1 MRRRKRRILAAG
13 MVVVITCSSYGS
25 VPRVYANSNFYQIRE
40 IESLSEQ
47 VLYQKV
53 PYGTRYQDLEMP
65 DSIDVF
71 VSGGGQNEDVPDAGS
86 DENVAAFANRTND
99 DAVLEKMDSE
109 EKGEKED
116 TEEKGAGEDG
126 KDKSE
131 GGEDLEKAESGSGE
145 QGDSGKDGNSAGN
158 GDSQDEN
165 ANPGNDESDGEGENP
180 DSGEN
185 GTDEK
190 GENSDSGE
198 NGTDE
203 KGGNADSGKKESDE
217 KDDSG
222 SSGGNADLNEDGGS
236 SNGKTDEPKEDVK
249 TDEKT
254 EEEIDEKEGFWR
266 KVKVHWVLDAE
277 ESQASRYDGENPGIY
292 LFRAELKSSNYEVDE
307 DELPVIQITVLEE
320 EQAKTMLEFAPLEES
335 IADQILP
342 LGSKESDIQFPE
354 TLTARETTG
363 EETTERT
370 LAGITWKL
378 DAENSDY
385 SEFQGGLAPE
395 DYFDRFDEDGEP
407 EETEEKT
414 WEGYD
419 KANEEYNGA
428 IYTYVPVIAESEEIP
443 EDTDLPEIHVQV
455 GDAGIALYSGGIEGQ
470 GTEENPWQVK
480 DEKDW
485 ETITTS
491 RLYCNSGNLQGCIRL
506 EGKIDFSKIKEESRK
521 IALKLNGKTFDG
533 NGYPIE
539 NLTKPL
545 FSVAKGTVKNLV
557 LPDVE
562 IDGNGNQG
570 AIAQTVGNKAT
581 IEKCYISGSITAT
594 GNNNIGAGGL
604 IGAVQ
609 TTNGAPLTIENCVV
623 NANITGKGS
632 SLAGGLIGSVSQND
646 VVTIKKCIAMGSVST
661 VEDKGSGG
669 LVGGPG
675 RSVTIKNSAAL
686 QEEVSTKSSKYFVDR
701 IFGYDGDYTVHVVGE
716 HNFAYQDMKVKYGN
730 KLLDKPKDEL
740 ENYGVSVS
748 KTDLLTTDFWE
759 NKIGWGSDTE
769 NWRFDN
775 NQLPTLKMKR
785 RNDNGIKEVNIFS
798 GTDIPEYLEATETK
812 TGSVKSGKTGIAGAE
827 ITFKKE
833 RSEKKATTNSDG
845 NFTID
850 LAAGTYTVTI
860 KKSGYLTWTDS
871 VTISDADPAALNFTL
886 NANPVSMPAGQ
897 TVTGTFQTTDAN
909 SATADGEI
917 ALKYAGTG
925 SLQLDDFI
933 LSSEEDGTAYSEVTL
948 LEVNTGNGTGSI
960 KIQFAKSLNLG
971 STNEKQLYVH
981 YKGSLIGSITL
992 KKEVNLV
999 RLETPADVKWDET
1012 VKGKAVWN
1020 QVENAS
1026 GYKVQ
1031 LYKNGSEQGSEVT
1044 LGTGATSYDFT
1055 SQIAESGTYTFK
1067 VWATGDS
1074 VYGDS
1079 EKETSGAYV
1088 FSEQTLADVKT
1099 AAEEAL
1105 RAMTVTNETT
1115 AGEILQVVQNVI
1127 TNKKILATW
1136 SKPSPDFQKKRA
1148 TDGTEPGVN
1157 GSITGTIFLS
1167 YKSRNDTLETITV
1180 DLSIA
1185 AKYAI
1190 TFASGHD
1197 DSQGDVPKLEN
1208 VAAGTEITLPKNTF
1222 KVYGMNFEGWN
1233 DGTTTYASGTSY
1245 IMPGKNVTFKA
1256 VWNLDKWNGVTAT
1269 KPEWQDG
1276 YYLISTGA
1284 ELAYFRDT
1292 SLSNW
1297 KAKLMCDIDLDNHN
1311 FMSINNAGAEFDGCG
1326 HTIRGLHAVSSG
1338 AYTGLFK
1345 KTSTTN
1351 CTIKNLTIEDAVIE
1365 NTSTSSDCE
1374 AGILMGYAGDSI
1386 TVENCYVSGE
1396 IVGKNTVRYAGGLI
1410 GDVHNSGNVS
1420 IRSCYANP
1428 QIIGLT
1434 SNGFAGG
1441 LVGWTG
1447 GTTTIENSYA
1457 VVDMDVDGGYDIGGL
1472 VGCGSDSKVTISH
1485 SYAAGEA
1492 LTKNPTGAAVAG
1504 ISNNGSISSCVSIFP
1519 EMRSLNR
1526 IGGKTGTYQGN
1537 YGFAGTVARKPDGT
1551 ILTPAA
1557 DAIGADKP
1565 YGADASAA
1573 QLESKTF
1580 YEGLGWD
1587 FESVWT
1593 MGTSNG
1599 YAFPI
1604 LKNQTLFPSLHLDLT
1619 PSVRSITLDKTSA
1632 KIYPKGSVQLTAT
1645 VNAVNGASRAVTWTS
1660 SKPQE
1665 VAVEDGLVVAS
1676 EDAEGT
1682 YMITVA
1688 SEDNPAVYDNCEV
1701 TVDTEMHKVVV
1712 ERNSG
1717 NSPDAEATAYGSL
1730 KDAVS
1735 GDNPIDI
1742 QGDPKGTFTFSQKA
1756 GNEIYLAFKN
1766 LAQSD
1771 KVSTVLFTDENGTC
1785 VNAKLCNLNPTVYCF
1800 TMPCSDTSV
1809 KVTYAENLNAYQYT
1823 WFVGQEWSTTGK
1835 DTVTYET
1842 TEWRANNIGSLKVT
1856 GIINGKKFKG
1866 FNIKSMSRYQQEPIE
1881 PHQVESSSALNAN
1894 GDYCIK
1900 DDDETG
1906 LPTLYIY
1913 LEGPGM
1919 VTVDIEVEDDENAE
1933 YTLTQ
1938 KPGNKSYYTL
1948 NKDKANA
1955 GETITATLTQ
1965 AGVNQMKTTPN
1976 QNAIFTYSGGFH
1988 ILLFAPK
1995 FTESDGVWTA
2005 SFKMPKTDIE
2015 TDVIFGEK
2023 QKVVLSG
2030 DDREADYDGTPKSV
2044 NEWIRAEAGGTNIS
2058 EVLQDKYEVQYE
2070 GVGETTYSKTTPP
2083 TNAGTYSCTV
2093 KIPESNVSYTAA
2105 PVTVR
2110 LTIKKSTP
2118 KTPKAPLAAART
2130 EDSVRL
2136 EAPSVFADGTAILAG
2151 YHLEY
2156 CVEQGEWQ
2164 DSPVFDGLTPGTPYH
2179 FYVRIKADENTEAS
2193 AASEAVTI
2201 RTKTAVASETSVS
2214 YDYKAETIQF
2224 AETAYEMNTDPAFG
2238 ASTSLSAGGSITAL
2252 IGKTVYIRVKATA
2265 EDPAGPVVAVTVPV
2279 RPQAPASAEA
2289 EQITSD
2295 SIALKDEGSAYE
2307 YRLGEQGSWQSAPYF
2322 GGLSADT
2329 EYRIYRRL
2337 AATDTAFASETSE
2350 VLVLRTLEAGK
2361 TDPANPNPSTPG
2373 NPQGTT
2379 TSSRDRSTSTWVKES
2394 AGWRYRLSNGT
2405 YLSGSLVLD
2414 PATGR
2419 QVEQVVWK
2427 QLRGAWWAFGADGY
2441 IRTGWVYDYSAGKWY
2456 YVDENTGM
2464 RTGWYL
2470 DPQDSRWYYLDPA
2483 TGEMLTE
2490 WQLIPDLGYVY
2501 LNPYAPQP
2509 TWTYDEELKT
2519 WVYMEGAGRP
2529 YGSLYMAEWTPDGYY
2544 VNADGVWEP
2553 VR

>member
-1 MRRRKRRILAAG
+1 M
-13 MVVVITCSSYGS
+13 
-25 VPRVYANSNFYQIRE
+25 
-40 IESLSEQ
+40 
-47 VLYQKV
+47 
-53 PYGTRYQDLEMP
+53 
-65 DSIDVF
+65 
-71 VSGGGQNEDVPDAGS
+71 PDAGS

-99 DAVLEKMDSE
+99 DAVLEKLDSE

-116 TEEKGAGEDG
+116 TEGKDAGENS

-131 GGEDLEKAESGSGE
+131 GGEGLEKAESGSGE
-145 QGDSGKDGNSAGN
+145 QGDSGKDGNSAEN

-165 ANPGNDESDGEGENP
+165 ANPGNG
-180 DSGEN
+180 
-185 GTDEK
+185 
-190 GENSDSGE
+190 
-198 NGTDE
+198 
-203 KGGNADSGKKESDE
+203 ESDE
-217 KDDSG
+217 KDDSGKTDSG
-222 SSGGNADLNEDGGS
+222 SSGGNADLNEDGSS
-236 SNGKTDEPKEDVK
+236 SNGKTDEPREDVK

-266 KVKVHWVLDAE
+266 KVKVRWVLDAE

-320 EQAKTMLEFAPLEES
+320 EQAKTTLEFAPLEES

-342 LGSKESDIQFPE
+342 LGSKESDIRFPE
-354 TLTARETTG
+354 TLTVRETTG

-370 LAGITWKL
+370 LSGITWKL

-428 IYTYVPVIAESEEIP
+428 IYTYVPVIPESEEIP
-443 EDTDLPEIHVQV
+443 EDTALPEIHVQV

-470 GTEENPWQVK
+470 GTEENPWQIK
-480 DEKDW
+480 NEEDW
-485 ETITTS
+485 VTITTNS
-491 RLYCNSGNLQGCIRL
+491 RYCNSGNLKGCIRL
-506 EGKIDFSKIKEESRK
+506 EGKIDFSQIKKESRK
-521 IALKLNGKTFDG
+521 ILLKLNDKTFDG

-545 FSVAKGTVKNLV
+545 FSVANGTVKNLI

-570 AIAQTVGNKAT
+570 AIAQTVGGKAT
-581 IEKCYISGSITAT
+581 IENCYISGSITAT
-594 GNNNIGAGGL
+594 GNNDGAAGGL
-604 IGAVQ
+604 IGAAQ
-609 TTNGAPLTIENCVV
+609 NAQEAPLTIENCVV
-623 NANITGKGS
+623 NANITSKGKF
-632 SLAGGLIGSVSQND
+632 LAGGLIGSVSWNNA
-646 VVTIKKCIAMGSVST
+646 VTIKKCIAMGTVSS
-661 VEDKGSGG
+661 ENGQGAGG

-675 RSVTIKNSAAL
+675 RTVTIKNSAAL
-686 QEEVSTKSSKYFVDR
+686 QEEISTKRSKYFVDR
-701 IFGYDGDYTVHVVGE
+701 IFGYADYNNVYVVGKQ
-716 HNFAYQDMKVKYGN
+716 NFAYQDMRVKCGET
-730 KLLDKPKDEL
+730 LLDKENDKDREWP
-740 ENYGVSVS
+740 ESHRGESVS
-748 KTDLLTTDFWE
+748 KTELLTTDFWK
-759 NKIGWGSDTE
+759 NKIGWGSATE
-769 NWRFDN
+769 NWEFVDK
-775 NQLPTLKMKR
+775 QLPTIKMKR
-785 RNDNGIKEVNIFS
+785 GNDKVEIFS
-798 GTDIPEYLEATETK
+798 GTDIPDYLQATNSLS
-812 TGSVKSGKTGIAGAE
+812 GSVKSGENGIADAK
-827 ITFKKE
+827 ITFKKGS
-833 RSEKKATTNSDG
+833 SEKKVATDSAG
-845 NFTID
+845 NFSIE
-850 LAAGTYTVTI
+850 LANGDYDVTI
-860 KKSGYLTWTDS
+860 KKTGYFTVEKK
-871 VTISDADPAALNFTL
+871 VTISDADSGVLDFTMET
-886 NANPVSMPAGQ
+886 NPVSMISGQ
-897 TVTGTFQTTDAN
+897 TVTGTFQTTDADT
-909 SATADGEI
+909 ATADGEI
-917 ALKYAGTG
+917 ALKYTG
-925 SLQLDDFI
+925 NEDLRLEDFK
-933 LSSEEDGTAYSEVTL
+933 LSSEKDGTAYDGVTL
-948 LEVNTGNGTGSI
+948 LAVNTENGTGSI
-960 KIQFAKSLNLG
+960 KIQFAKSPDLG
-971 STNEKQLYVH
+971 NKNEITLYVH
-981 YKGSLIGSITL
+981 YKGSSIGSIVL
-992 KKEVNLV
+992 KKEINLV
-999 RLETPADVKWDET
+999 QLAKPADVSWDET
-1012 VKGKAVWN
+1012 VKGKAVWSP
-1020 QVENAS
+1020 VTNAS
-1026 GYKVQ
+1026 GHKVQ
-1031 LYKNGSEQGSEVT
+1031 LYKDGLALGDEVT
-1044 LGTGATSYDFT
+1044 SEADAASYDFT
-1055 SQIAESGTYTFK
+1055 SQIAESGTYTFG
-1067 VWATGDS
+1067 VRATGDGS
-1074 VYGDS
+1074 TYGDS
-1079 EKETSGAYV
+1079 EEAKSGNYV
-1088 FSEQTLADVKT
+1088 FSEQTLEDVKT
-1099 AAEEAL
+1099 AAQEAL
-1105 RAMTVTNETT
+1105 QAMTATNKTT
-1115 AGEILQVVQNVI
+1115 AEEILQTVNDVI
-1127 TNKKILATW
+1127 TNKKIRARWSDEKGFKLA
-1136 SKPSPDFQKKRA
+1136 PA
-1148 TDGTEPGVN
+1148 TDETEPGQN
-1157 GSITGTIFLS
+1157 GSITGTIVLS
-1167 YKSRNDTLETITV
+1167 YTSEDASTKIETIEIN
-1180 DLSIA
+1180 LPIA

-1190 TFASGHD
+1190 TFTSGRQ
-1197 DSQGDVPKLEN
+1197 DSQGVAPTLGN
-1208 VAAGTEITLPKNTF
+1208 AAAGTVITLPENTF
-1222 KVYGMNFEGWN
+1222 KVYGMNFKGWS
-1233 DGTTTYASGTSY
+1233 DGSTTYASGADYT
-1245 IMPGKNVTFKA
+1245 MPNRNVAFKA
-1256 VWNLDKWNGVTAT
+1256 VWVQDQWDGITAVEPT
-1269 KPEWQDG
+1269 KDEHG
-1276 YYLISTGA
+1276 YYQISTGA

-1292 SLSNW
+1292 KISNW
-1297 KAKLMCDIDLDNHN
+1297 KAKLMCDIDMGGHE
-1311 FMSINNAGAEFDGCG
+1311 FTSIPNAGAEFDGCG
-1326 HTIRGLHAVSSG
+1326 HMIRGLNAVG
-1338 AYTGLFK
+1338 EVYVGLFRAI
-1345 KTSTTN
+1345 SSN
-1351 CTIKNLTIEDAVIE
+1351 CEIKNLTIENAVVKA
-1365 NTSTSSDCE
+1365 SRDG
-1374 AGILMGYAGDSI
+1374 ARVGILVGDVYGSL
-1386 TVENCYVSGE
+1386 TVENCYVSGTIE
-1396 IVGKNTVRYAGGLI
+1396 TADGTNKIESAGGLI
-1410 GDVHNSGNVS
+1410 GNVRGKYNYS
-1420 IRSCYANP
+1420 VNIKSCYADAE
-1428 QIIGLT
+1428 IKGT
-1434 SNGFAGG
+1434 ASSGFAGG

-1447 GTTTIENSYA
+1447 GSTTIDNSYA
-1457 VVDMDVDGGYDIGGL
+1457 VVDMDVDRGYDIGGL

-1492 LTKNPTGAAVAG
+1492 LTKSSTGAAVAG

-1526 IGGKTGTYQGN
+1526 IGGGTGRCQGN
-1537 YGFAGTVARKPDGT
+1537 YGFAGTVARKSDGT

-1557 DAIGADKP
+1557 DAIGAGKP

-1587 FESVWT
+1587 FGSVWT

-1599 YAFPI
+1599 YAFPV
-1604 LKNQTLFPSLHLDLT
+1604 LKNQTLLPSLHLDLT
-1619 PSVRSITLDKTSA
+1619 PSVRSVTLDKTSA

-1660 SKPQE
+1660 SNPQK
-1665 VAVEDGLVVAS
+1665 VAVKDGLVVAS
-1676 EDAEGT
+1676 EDAEGIYT
-1682 YMITVA
+1682 ITAA
-1688 SEDNPAVYDNCEV
+1688 SVDDPAVCDNCEV
-1701 TVDTEMHKVVV
+1701 TVDTKMHKVVV

-1730 KDAVS
+1730 EDAVN
-1735 GDNPIDI
+1735 GTNPIDR
-1742 QGDPKGTFTFSQKA
+1742 QGDPKGTFTFSRKA

-1771 KVSTVLFTDENGTC
+1771 KVSTVLFTDENGTG
-1785 VNAKLCNLNPTVYCF
+1785 VNAKLCHLNPTVYCF

-1809 KVTYAENLNAYQYT
+1809 KVAYAENMNAYQYA

-1835 DTVTYET
+1835 DTVAYKT

-1866 FNIKSMSRYQQEPIE
+1866 FNIKSMSRYQQGVIT

-1900 DDDETG
+1900 DDETG
-1906 LPTLYIY
+1906 FPTLYIY
-1913 LEGPGM
+1913 LNGPGM
-1919 VTVDIEVEDDENAE
+1919 VSVDIEVEDDENAE

-1948 NKDKANA
+1948 NKNTAEA
-1955 GETITATLTQ
+1955 GKTITATLTQ
-1965 AGVNQMKTTPN
+1965 AGVDQMKKTPN
-1976 QNAIFTYSGGFH
+1976 QNAIFTYSGGLH

-2005 SFKMPKTDIE
+2005 SFEMPKTDIE

-2030 DDREADYDGTPKSV
+2030 DDRETDYDGTSKSV

-2058 EVLQDKYEVQYE
+2058 EVLQDEYEVQYE
-2070 GVGETTYSKTTPP
+2070 GVGETIYSSTIPP
-2083 TNAGTYSCTV
+2083 TNAGTYSCIV
-2093 KIPESNVSYTAA
+2093 KIPESNVSYTAD
-2105 PVTVR
+2105 PVAVR

-2118 KTPKAPLAAART
+2118 KTPKAPLAAARN
-2130 EDSVRL
+2130 EDSVTL
-2136 EAPSVFADGTAILAG
+2136 EAPSVFADETTIPAG

-2156 CVEQGEWQ
+2156 SVEQGEWQ
-2164 DSPVFDGLTPGTPYH
+2164 DSPLFDGLTPGTPYH

-2201 RTKTAVASETSVS
+2201 RTKTAVASEASVS

-2238 ASTSLSAGGSITAL
+2238 ASTSLSAGGSITAW

-2279 RPQAPASAEA
+2279 RPQAPVSAEA

-2361 TDPANPNPSTPG
+2361 TDPVNPNPGNPDSVNPNPSTPG

-2414 PATGR
+2414 PVTGR

-2470 DPQDSRWYYLDPA
+2470 DPQDGRWYYLDPA

-2509 TWTYDEELKT
+2509 TWAYDEALKT

-2553 VR
+2553 AR

>member
-1 MRRRKRRILAAG
+1 MSA
-13 MVVVITCSSYGS
+13 
-25 VPRVYANSNFYQIRE
+25 
-40 IESLSEQ
+40 
-47 VLYQKV
+47 
-53 PYGTRYQDLEMP
+53 
-65 DSIDVF
+65 
-71 VSGGGQNEDVPDAGS
+71 GGGQTEDAPDAGS

-116 TEEKGAGEDG
+116 TEGKGVGEDG

-165 ANPGNDESDGEGENP
+165 ANPGNGESDG
-180 DSGEN
+180 
-185 GTDEK
+185 K
-190 GENSDSGE
+190 GEDSDPGE

-203 KGGNADSGKKESDE
+203 KGGNSDSGKNESDE
-217 KDDSG
+217 KDDSGKTNSG

-266 KVKVHWVLDAE
+266 KVKVRWVLDAE

-320 EQAKTMLEFAPLEES
+320 EQVKKTLEFAPLEES
-335 IADQILP
+335 ITDQILP
-342 LGSKESDIQFPE
+342 LGSKESDIHFPE

-370 LAGITWKL
+370 LPGITWKL

-428 IYTYVPVIAESEEIP
+428 IYTYVPVIPESEEIP

-455 GDAGIALYSGGIEGQ
+455 GDAGIALYADNEIAGH
-470 GTEENPWQVK
+470 GTKTDPYVICTPEQWSKVMGK
-480 DEKDW
+480 DQKN
-485 ETITTS
+485 
-491 RLYCNSGNLQGCIRL
+491 RYNGNLPFGVNTYIRL
-506 EGKIDFSKIKEESRK
+506 GADIDLSGASWESRTLTACLDGDGY
-521 IALKLNGKTFDG
+521 ALSG
-533 NGYPIE
+533 ISQ
-539 NLTKPL
+539 PL
-545 FSVAKGTVKNLV
+545 FSVLNGTVKNLILSNV
-557 LPDVE
+557 T
-562 IDGNGNQG
+562 ITGDGKHVG
-570 AIAQTVGNKAT
+570 AVARTVGNNSQ
-581 IEKCYISGSITAT
+581 IENCYISGSLAT
-594 GNNNIGAGGL
+594 TGSCAAGGL
-604 IGAVQ
+604 IGQVQ
-609 TTNGAPLTIENCVV
+609 SGALTIQNCIV
-623 NANITGKGS
+623 NADIKNEGQVS
-632 SLAGGLIGSVSQND
+632 DSLAGGLVGSVYVAIGSQLN
-646 VVTIKKCIAMGSVST
+646 IKNCIAMGSVST
-661 VEDKGSGG
+661 NLGSGAGG
-669 LVGGPG
+669 LVGGPNKK
-675 RSVTIKNSAAL
+675 VTINKSAAL
-686 QEEVSTKSSKYFVDR
+686 QEEVSTKKSKNYVDR
-701 IFGYDGDYTVHVVGE
+701 IFGYDNAVYVDGGQ
-716 HNFAYQDMKVKYGN
+716 NFAYQGMRVKCGD
-730 KLLDKPKDEL
+730 KLLGKDDKDWPEL
-740 ENYGVSVS
+740 HCGVSVS
-748 KTDLLTTDFWE
+748 KTDLLTTDFWKT
-759 NKIGWGSDTE
+759 KIGWGSDTE

-785 RNDNGIKEVNIFS
+785 RNDNGNEEEVNIFS

-812 TGSVKSGKTGIAGAE
+812 TGSVKSGGTGIEGAE
-827 ITFKKE
+827 ITFKKGN
-833 RSEKKATTNSDG
+833 SEKKATTDSTG
-845 NFTID
+845 NFSID
-850 LAAGTYTVTI
+850 LANGDYDVTI
-860 KKSGYLTWTDS
+860 KKTGYFTVKKTIA
-871 VTISDADPAALNFTL
+871 ISDAEALNFTL
-886 NANPVSMPAGQ
+886 EANPVSMPAGQ

-917 ALKYAGTG
+917 ALTYAGTD
-925 SLQLDDFI
+925 SLQPNDFT
-933 LSSEEDGTAYSEVTL
+933 LSSEKDGTAYDRITILGVD
-948 LEVNTGNGTGSI
+948 NTENGWGI
-960 KIQFAKSLNLG
+960 KIQFAKSLDLG
-971 STNEKQLYVH
+971 SANEKQLYVH

-992 KKEVNLV
+992 KKQVNLV
-999 RLETPADVKWDET
+999 KLAMPVNVRWDET
-1012 VKGKAVWN
+1012 VKGKAVWSP
-1020 QVENAS
+1020 VENAS

-1031 LYKNGSEQGSEVT
+1031 LYKDGLALGDEVT
-1044 LGTGATSYDFT
+1044 LGANAASHDFT

-1067 VWATGDS
+1067 VWATGNS

-1079 EKETSGAYV
+1079 EKATSEEYV
-1088 FSEQTLADVKT
+1088 FSEQTLADVKK
-1099 AAEEAL
+1099 AAQAAL
-1105 RAMTVTNETT
+1105 QAMTVTNETT
-1115 AGEILQVVQNVI
+1115 TAEILQVVQNVI
-1127 TNKKILATW
+1127 TNKKIQATW
-1136 SKPSPDFQKKRA
+1136 SKPSDFQKKRA

-1157 GSITGTIFLS
+1157 GSITGTIDLS
-1167 YKSRNDTLETITV
+1167 YKSRNDTVATIKV

-1185 AKYAI
+1185 AKYKI
-1190 TFASGHD
+1190 TFTSGHD
-1197 DSQGDVPKLEN
+1197 DAQEGAPRLEN
-1208 VAAGTEITLPKNTF
+1208 AAAGTVITLPDNKF

-1233 DGTTTYASGTSY
+1233 DGTTTYASGASY
-1245 IMPGKNVTFKA
+1245 TMPGKNVTFKA
-1256 VWNLDKWNGVTAT
+1256 VWNLDKWDGVTAT

-1292 SLSNW
+1292 PLSNW

-1410 GDVHNSGNVS
+1410 GDVHSSGNVS

-1428 QIIGLT
+1428 QIIGIT
-1434 SNGFAGG
+1434 SNGFVGG

-1457 VVDMDVDGGYDIGGL
+1457 VVDMDVDRGYDIGGL
-1472 VGCGSDSKVTISH
+1472 VGCGSDSKVKISH

-1492 LTKNPTGAAVAG
+1492 LTKSPTGAAVAG

-1526 IGGKTGTYQGN
+1526 IGGTSGKYTNN
-1537 YGFAGTVARKPDGT
+1537 YGFAGTVARKSDGT
-1551 ILTPAA
+1551 ILTPAP
-1557 DAIGADKP
+1557 DTIGADKL
-1565 YGADASAA
+1565 YGADATAA
-1573 QLESKTF
+1573 ELKDPEF
-1580 YEGLGWD
+1580 YKGLGWD
-1587 FESVWT
+1587 FGSVWT

-1599 YAFPI
+1599 YAFPV
-1604 LKNQTLFPSLHLDLT
+1604 LKNQTLLPSLHLDLT

-1645 VNAVNGASRAVTWTS
+1645 VDAVNGASRAVTWTS
-1660 SKPQE
+1660 NNPQK
-1665 VAVEDGLVVAS
+1665 VAVKDGLVVAS
-1676 EDAEGT
+1676 EDAEGIYT
-1682 YMITVA
+1682 ITAA
-1688 SEDNPAVYDNCEV
+1688 SVDDPVVCDVCYV
-1701 TVDTEMHKVVV
+1701 TVDTERHKVVV

-1717 NSPDAEATAYGSL
+1717 NSPDAEATAYASL
-1730 KDAVS
+1730 EDAVN
-1735 GDNPIDI
+1735 GTNPIDI
-1742 QGDPKGTFTFSQKA
+1742 QEGDSKGTFTFLRKA

-1766 LAQSD
+1766 LEQSD

-1809 KVTYAENLNAYQYT
+1809 KVTYAENMNAYQYT

-1835 DTVTYET
+1835 DTVAYET

-1866 FNIKSMSRYQQEPIE
+1866 FNIKSMSRYQQGVIK

-1906 LPTLYIY
+1906 LPILYIY

-1919 VTVDIEVEDDENAE
+1919 VSVDIEVEDDENAE

-1948 NKDKANA
+1948 NMDKAKA
-1955 GETITATLTQ
+1955 GKTITATLTPE
-1965 AGVNQMKTTPN
+1965 GVDQMKKTPN
-1976 QNAIFTYSGGFH
+1976 QNAIFTYSGGLH

-1995 FTESDGVWTA
+1995 FTESNGEWTA
-2005 SFKMPKTDIE
+2005 SFEMPKTNIE

-2058 EVLQDKYEVQYE
+2058 EVLQDEYEVQYE

-2083 TNAGTYSCTV
+2083 TNAGTYSCIV

-2130 EDSVRL
+2130 EDSVTL
-2136 EAPSVFADGTAILAG
+2136 EASSVFADGTAIPAG

-2156 CVEQGEWQ
+2156 CAEQGEWQ

-2201 RTKTAVASETSVS
+2201 RTKTAVASEASVS

-2238 ASTSLSAGGSITAL
+2238 ASTSLSAGGSIAAL

-2361 TDPANPNPSTPG
+2361 TDPVNPNPGNPDTPSTPG

-2379 TSSRDRSTSTWVKES
+2379 TSGRDRSTSTWVKES
-2394 AGWRYRLSNGT
+2394 TGWRYRLSNGT
-2405 YLSGSLVLD
+2405 YLSGSSVLD

-2470 DPQDSRWYYLDPA
+2470 DPQDGRWYYLDPA

-2509 TWTYDEELKT
+2509 TWTYDEESKT

-2553 VR
+2553 AR